1 MAWVAID
8 KDGPEFIYR
17 NRPLRRELVG
27 EWWPDGEDASGGA
40 VFLPYGTIEKLIG
53 RQLSW
58 EDEPVEL
65 E

>member
-1 MAWVAID
+1 MATD
-8 KDGPEFIYR
+8 KDRGEFIFN
-17 NRPLRRELVG
+17 NRPLRRESMG
-27 EWWPDGEDASGGA
+27 EWWPDIENMDQD
-40 VFLPYGTIEKLIG
+40 VVLLPGGTIEKLIG

>member
-1 MAWVAID
+1 MAWVATD
-8 KDGPEFIYR
+8 KDGSEFVFN
-17 NRPLRRELVG
+17 NRPLRRESMG
-27 EWWPDGEDASGGA
+27 EWWPDIENMDKDI
-40 VFLPYGTIEKLIG
+40 VLLPGGTIEKLIG